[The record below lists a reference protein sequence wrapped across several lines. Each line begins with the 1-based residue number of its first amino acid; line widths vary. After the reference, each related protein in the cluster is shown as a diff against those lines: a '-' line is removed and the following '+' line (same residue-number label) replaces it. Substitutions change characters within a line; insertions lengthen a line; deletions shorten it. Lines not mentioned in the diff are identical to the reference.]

1 MHGVHDRTRTS
12 TLSPSVKQLS
22 RVYQGKV
29 FSLFKER
36 VVLPNGVVTDMD
48 TIRHPGAAA
57 IVPLLEDRHVVMI
70 RQYRHAIGEFLL
82 EIPAGTLDKG
92 ETALECARRELV
104 EEVGY
109 EASKFRKIGEIV
121 PVPGYSNERIHIF
134 LATGLKL
141 SRQDLNQDEVLEI
154 ELLPLSTAL
163 DMVRQR
169 EIYDAKTIAGLFLAS
184 KVLNVKG

>member
-1 MHGVHDRTRTS
+1 
-12 TLSPSVKQLS
+12 
-22 RVYQGKV
+22 VYQGKV